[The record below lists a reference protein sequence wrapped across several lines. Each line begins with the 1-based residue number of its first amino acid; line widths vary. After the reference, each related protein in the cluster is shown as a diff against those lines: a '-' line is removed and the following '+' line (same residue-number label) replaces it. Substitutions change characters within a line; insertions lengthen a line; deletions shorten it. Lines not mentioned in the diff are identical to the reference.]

1 MIPCLLLLPAAL
13 LLDILFGDPPNR
25 RHPVCLIGWC
35 ARRLEPAA
43 RRLWG
48 GSFKAG
54 MLAALGVCA
63 AAECG
68 LFLLFLPFF
77 TLSSL
82 TASPWLPWIPA
93 VLAVYICMAPRG
105 LAEHAARVA
114 SALRRENGEEARQAV
129 SMIVGR
135 DTERLD
141 SRGVARAAIESVA
154 ENLMDGV
161 FSTLFWAAAGC
172 LIGGALGAAAAAL
185 VHRVF
190 NILDAMWGKK
200 NEQYGHF
207 GTFAARTD
215 DALNFIPA
223 RLILSCISL
232 AALFLPGAS
241 SCHALTVGWTFRR
254 AHASPNSAWSEAA
267 FAGALGLRIGG
278 PVSYKGMPADYPWIG
293 SGRKEATAGD
303 LDRAIR
309 LMWLTTAIGTL
320 LFSLILALPHLQP
333 S

>member
-114 SALRRENGEEARQAV
+114 L
-129 SMIVGR
+129 
-135 DTERLD
+135 
-141 SRGVARAAIESVA
+141 
-154 ENLMDGV
+154 
-161 FSTLFWAAAGC
+161 
-172 LIGGALGAAAAAL
+172 
-185 VHRVF
+185 
-190 NILDAMWGKK
+190 
-200 NEQYGHF
+200 
-207 GTFAARTD
+207 
-215 DALNFIPA
+215 
-223 RLILSCISL
+223 
-232 AALFLPGAS
+232 
-241 SCHALTVGWTFRR
+241 
-254 AHASPNSAWSEAA
+254 
-267 FAGALGLRIGG
+267 
-278 PVSYKGMPADYPWIG
+278 
-293 SGRKEATAGD
+293 
-303 LDRAIR
+303 
-309 LMWLTTAIGTL
+309 
-320 LFSLILALPHLQP
+320 SLIHI
-333 S
+333 

>member
-105 LAEHAARVA
+105 LAEHAARV
-114 SALRRENGEEARQAV
+114 
-129 SMIVGR
+129 
-135 DTERLD
+135 
-141 SRGVARAAIESVA
+141 
-154 ENLMDGV
+154 

-200 NEQYGHF
+200 NEQYRHF

-215 DALNFIPA
+215 DTLNFIPA

-241 SCHALTVGWTFRR
+241 SRHALTVGWTFRR

>member
-1 MIPCLLLLPAAL
+1 M
-13 LLDILFGDPPNR
+13 
-25 RHPVCLIGWC
+25 
-35 ARRLEPAA
+35 
-43 RRLWG
+43 
-48 GSFKAG
+48 
-54 MLAALGVCA
+54 
-63 AAECG
+63 
-68 LFLLFLPFF
+68 
-77 TLSSL
+77 
-82 TASPWLPWIPA
+82 
-93 VLAVYICMAPRG
+93 
-105 LAEHAARVA
+105 
-114 SALRRENGEEARQAV
+114 
-129 SMIVGR
+129 
-135 DTERLD
+135 
-141 SRGVARAAIESVA
+141 
-154 ENLMDGV
+154 
-161 FSTLFWAAAGC
+161 
-172 LIGGALGAAAAAL
+172 IGGALGAAAAAL

-200 NEQYGHF
+200 NEQYRHF

-215 DALNFIPA
+215 DTLNFIPA

-241 SCHALTVGWTFRR
+241 SRHALTVGWTFRR

>member
-1 MIPCLLLLPAAL
+1 MCI
-13 LLDILFGDPPNR
+13 
-25 RHPVCLIGWC
+25 
-35 ARRLEPAA
+35 
-43 RRLWG
+43 
-48 GSFKAG
+48 
-54 MLAALGVCA
+54 
-63 AAECG
+63 
-68 LFLLFLPFF
+68 
-77 TLSSL
+77 
-82 TASPWLPWIPA
+82 
-93 VLAVYICMAPRG
+93 
-105 LAEHAARVA
+105 
-114 SALRRENGEEARQAV
+114 
-129 SMIVGR
+129 R
-135 DTERLD
+135 DR
-141 SRGVARAAIESVA
+141 
-154 ENLMDGV
+154 
-161 FSTLFWAAAGC
+161 FWAAAGC

-200 NEQYGHF
+200 NEQYRHF

-309 LMWLTTAIGTL
+309 LMWLTTAMGTL